1 MKSIVQQVLG
11 QPDIDDRALQELH
24 PHERLFVEQWNGD
37 LQDTWERIRKEC
49 EVKTRNLSYSAVK
62 KMASDIRV
70 VRAIRIYNAH
80 ANPGIASKNER
91 QEFWSSVMMDETE
104 RMSDRLKASELLG
117 KAAKDFV
124 EQVEISATTDF
135 AKAIAEARKRTKEI
149 DVTAEVIGEPMNLPE
164 PEDPFE

>member
-1 MKSIVQQVLG
+1 MKTIMERVL
-11 QPDIDDRALQELH
+11 QCPDIVDRALQELH

-49 EVKTRNLSYSAVK
+49 EVKSHKLSYGAVK

-80 ANPGIASKNER
+80 SNPGIASKNER
-91 QEFWSSVMMDETE
+91 QEFWSSVMLDETE

-135 AKAIAEARKRTKEI
+135 AKALADARKRTKEI
-149 DVTAEVIGEPMNLPE
+149 DVEAEVIEAEPK
-164 PEDPFE
+164 EDPFR